1 MFGSMFAKNV
11 RVDCNAYGDVD
22 VFRIGR
28 HRCTRI
34 HQIMLPRLIV
44 CSVGFSLLLDLSP
57 AHFHPGPKATA
68 GSPVAWAT
76 RCPPSGWAFRVSLVR
91 LHRVQVGDIGP
102 LPSRST
108 VVHSLMRSLR
118 VVFCS
123 NAANFIMFGS
133 MFAKNVRVD
142 CNAYGDVDVFRIG
155 RHRCTRIRQIMLPRL
170 IVCNVGFSH
179 LLDLH
184 LSLMAGL
191 FFSRLKAS
199 PWYEWVP
206 SHQNPSDP
214 LSRDGWQDATAISNI
229 RSGVYAPLHIEPP
242 WHLLSPTLESLS
254 EVITALE

>member
-1 MFGSMFAKNV
+1 MCFLLQRCKLHHVWKHVYKKNV

-108 VVHSLMRSLR
+108 VVDSLMRSLR
-118 VVFCS
+118 VF
-123 NAANFIMFGS
+123 
-133 MFAKNVRVD
+133 FA
-142 CNAYGDVDVFRIG
+142 
-155 RHRCTRIRQIMLPRL
+155 
-170 IVCNVGFSH
+170 
-179 LLDLH
+179 
-184 LSLMAGL
+184 
-191 FFSRLKAS
+191 
-199 PWYEWVP
+199 
-206 SHQNPSDP
+206 
-214 LSRDGWQDATAISNI
+214 
-229 RSGVYAPLHIEPP
+229 
-242 WHLLSPTLESLS
+242 PTLQTSS
-254 EVITALE
+254 CLEACLPKKCASGLQCLW

>member
-1 MFGSMFAKNV
+1 MHSYSPNHAPSLDRLQCRLQPPARSFSRPLPPRSQGHCRVACGLGNTLPSIRMGVSCFSCTLASSPSRGYWSSALAIHGCGLADAITSCVFLLQRCKLHHVWKHVYQKNV

-44 CSVGFSLLLDLSP
+44 CS
-57 AHFHPGPKATA
+57 
-68 GSPVAWAT
+68 
-76 RCPPSGWAFRVSLVR
+76 
-91 LHRVQVGDIGP
+91 
-102 LPSRST
+102 
-108 VVHSLMRSLR
+108 
-118 VVFCS
+118 
-123 NAANFIMFGS
+123 
-133 MFAKNVRVD
+133 
-142 CNAYGDVDVFRIG
+142 
-155 RHRCTRIRQIMLPRL
+155 
-170 IVCNVGFSH
+170 VGFSH